1 MYGGIFLYPNNKVSP
16 NGKLRLLY
24 ECNPASYIMEIAGG
38 MGTNGKE
45 NIYKQKDSRKGSGA
59 NYPSRQLPLIAPWT
73 PAEMPFLGQ
82 SIGRSWPMT
91 ISLRYMYVWATAVHW
106 HKSPVWLWETTGS
119 HCATYSLAFLC
130 CPLKGRLS
138 CKWGF
143 LIYFNLFWKRLIK
156 SKSFK
161 IS

>member
-1 MYGGIFLYPNNKVSP
+1 MARKNLTIS
-16 NGKLRLLY
+16 
-24 ECNPASYIMEIAGG
+24 
-38 MGTNGKE
+38 NGKE

-59 NYPSRQLPLIAPWT
+59 NSPSRQLPLIAPWT

-91 ISLRYMYVWATAVHW
+91 IFLRYMYVWATAVHW